1 MLSTKI
7 EGINIKQPYIGKVF
21 IEDDLII
28 CRNSQLT
35 LTLSPNDFLNY
46 ESGDI
51 VSIMPDG
58 IISILYRSS
67 WQDLTL
73 FITNQCNSACI
84 MCPQV
89 CDNSGHFL
97 DMNLQ
102 ILELKPENVKHIG
115 ITGGE
120 PTVFPDVV
128 IELLHRVHDIYPD
141 TPVSFLT
148 NGRAFKNMKLV
159 ERITSIGHSKL
170 LFCIPLYAANYEQH
184 DYIVGC
190 NGAFID
196 TIKGIFN
203 LFRKRQLIE
212 IRTVLF
218 SKTIGNIKLLA
229 EYISRNL
236 PFVRHVAIMGMEYS
250 GYAAKNSEEFWI
262 DPFDYKDVLES
273 ASLSLYRRGIM
284 TSIYNIPLCLLTE
297 GVRFLARDS
306 ISAWK
311 KTYPVSC
318 NNCVMKEQC
327 CGIFETSINI
337 SQHISPLL

>member
-7 EGINIKQPYIGKVF
+7 EGINIEQPYIGKVY
-21 IEDDLII
+21 IEDDLIT
-28 CRNSQLT
+28 CNNGQLK

-58 IISILYRSS
+58 IVSILYRTS

-102 ILELKPENVKHIG
+102 ILELRPENVKHIG

-128 IELLHRVHDIYPD
+128 VELLTRVHDIYPD
-141 TPVSFLT
+141 IPVSFLT

-159 ERITSIGHSKL
+159 EKITSIGHSKL

-184 DYIVGC
+184 DYIVGS
-190 NGAFID
+190 NGAFVD

-203 LFRKRQLIE
+203 LFRMRQLVE

-229 EYISRNL
+229 DYIARNL
-236 PFVRHVAIMGMEYS
+236 PLYDMLLLWAWNIVAMQRKIVRNFGSILLIIKIHLILRY
-250 GYAAKNSEEFWI
+250 YHYI
-262 DPFDYKDVLES
+262 DEV
-273 ASLSLYRRGIM
+273 
-284 TSIYNIPLCLLTE
+284 
-297 GVRFLARDS
+297 
-306 ISAWK
+306 
-311 KTYPVSC
+311 
-318 NNCVMKEQC
+318 
-327 CGIFETSINI
+327 
-337 SQHISPLL
+337 

>member
-1 MLSTKI
+1 
-7 EGINIKQPYIGKVF
+7 
-21 IEDDLII
+21 
-28 CRNSQLT
+28 
-35 LTLSPNDFLNY
+35 
-46 ESGDI
+46 
-51 VSIMPDG
+51 
-58 IISILYRSS
+58 
-67 WQDLTL
+67 
-73 FITNQCNSACI
+73 
-84 MCPQV
+84 
-89 CDNSGHFL
+89 
-97 DMNLQ
+97 MNLQ
-102 ILELKPENVKHIG
+102 ILELRPENVKHIG

-128 IELLHRVHDIYPD
+128 VELLNRVHDIYPD
-141 TPVSFLT
+141 IPVSFLT
-148 NGRAFKNMKLV
+148 NGRAFKNIKLV
-159 ERITSIGHSKL
+159 EKITSIGHSKL

-184 DYIVGC
+184 DYIVGS
-190 NGAFID
+190 NGAFVD

-203 LFRKRQLIE
+203 LFRMRQLVE

-229 EYISRNL
+229 DYISRNL

-262 DPFDYKDVLES
+262 DPFDYKGILDS
-273 ASLSLYRRGIM
+273 AALSLHRRGMM

-297 GVRFLARDS
+297 RVRFLARDS

-318 NNCVMKEQC
+318 DSCSVKEQC

-337 SQHISPLL
+337 SGHITPL

>member
-7 EGINIKQPYIGKVF
+7 EDINIEQPYIGKVYV
-21 IEDDLII
+21 EDGLII
-28 CRNSQLT
+28 CNNGHLK
-35 LTLSPNDFLNY
+35 LTLSPNDFLKY

-58 IISILYRSS
+58 IVSILYRTS

-102 ILELKPENVKHIG
+102 ILKLRPENVKHIG

-128 IELLHRVHDIYPD
+128 VSLLEQVHNIYPD

-148 NGRAFKNMKLV
+148 NGRAFKNIKLV

-184 DYIVGC
+184 DYIVGSK
-190 NGAFID
+190 GAFVD

-203 LFRKRQLIE
+203 LFRMRQLVE

-229 EYISRNL
+229 DYISRNL

-250 GYAAKNSEEFWI
+250 GYAAKNSNEFWI
-262 DPFDYKDVLES
+262 DPFDYKDILDS
-273 ASLSLYRRGIM
+273 AALSLHRRGMM

-297 GVRFLARDS
+297 RVRFLARDS

-318 NNCVMKEQC
+318 NYCSEKEQC
-327 CGIFETSINI
+327 CGIFETSV
-337 SQHISPLL
+337 HISKHITAL

>member
-7 EGINIKQPYIGKVF
+7 EGINIEQPYIGKVY
-21 IEDDLII
+21 IEDGVII
-28 CRNSQLT
+28 CNNGHLK
-35 LTLSPNDFLNY
+35 LILSPNDFLKY

-58 IISILYRSS
+58 IVSILYRTS

-102 ILELKPENVKHIG
+102 ILKLRPENVKHIG

-128 IELLHRVHDIYPD
+128 VDLLEQVHNIYPD

-184 DYIVGC
+184 DYIVGSK
-190 NGAFID
+190 GAFVD

-203 LFRKRQLIE
+203 LFRMRQLIE

-229 EYISRNL
+229 DYISRNL

-250 GYAAKNSEEFWI
+250 GYAAKNSNEFWI
-262 DPFDYKDVLES
+262 DSFDYKDILDS
-273 ASLSLYRRGIM
+273 AVLSLHRRGMM

-297 GVRFLARDS
+297 RVRFLARDS

-318 NNCVMKEQC
+318 NTCSVKEQC

-337 SQHISPLL
+337 SGHIMPL

>member
-1 MLSTKI
+1 
-7 EGINIKQPYIGKVF
+7 
-21 IEDDLII
+21 
-28 CRNSQLT
+28 
-35 LTLSPNDFLNY
+35 
-46 ESGDI
+46 
-51 VSIMPDG
+51 
-58 IISILYRSS
+58 
-67 WQDLTL
+67 
-73 FITNQCNSACI
+73 
-84 MCPQV
+84 
-89 CDNSGHFL
+89 
-97 DMNLQ
+97 MNLQ
-102 ILELKPENVKHIG
+102 ILKLRPENVKHIG

-128 IELLHRVHDIYPD
+128 VDLLEQVHNIYPD

-184 DYIVGC
+184 DYIVGSK
-190 NGAFID
+190 GAFVD

-203 LFRKRQLIE
+203 LFRMRQLVE

-218 SKTIGNIKLLA
+218 SKTIGNIKLLTD
-229 EYISRNL
+229 YISRNL

-250 GYAAKNSEEFWI
+250 GYAAKNSNEFWI
-262 DPFDYKDVLES
+262 DPFDYKDILDS
-273 ASLSLYRRGIM
+273 AALSLHRRGMI

-297 GVRFLARDS
+297 RVRFLARDS

-318 NNCVMKEQC
+318 NTCVVKEQC

-337 SQHISPLL
+337 SEHITPL

>member
-7 EGINIKQPYIGKVF
+7 EGINIEQPYIGKVY
-21 IEDDLII
+21 IEDGLII
-28 CRNSQLT
+28 CNNGLLK
-35 LTLSPNDFLNY
+35 LTLSPNDFLKY
-46 ESGDI
+46 EAGDI

-58 IISILYRSS
+58 IVSILYRTS

-102 ILELKPENVKHIG
+102 ILKLRPENVKHIG

-128 IELLHRVHDIYPD
+128 VDLLEQVHNIYPD
-141 TPVSFLT
+141 IPVSFLT

-159 ERITSIGHSKL
+159 EKITSIGHSKL

-184 DYIVGC
+184 DYIVGSK
-190 NGAFID
+190 GAFVD

-203 LFRKRQLIE
+203 LFRMRQLVE

-229 EYISRNL
+229 DYISRNL

-250 GYAAKNSEEFWI
+250 GYAAKNGNEFWI
-262 DPFDYKDVLES
+262 DPFDYKDILDS
-273 ASLSLYRRGIM
+273 AALSLHRRGMM

-297 GVRFLARDS
+297 RVRFIARDS

-318 NNCVMKEQC
+318 NSCSMKEQC

-337 SQHISPLL
+337 SQHISPL

>member
-7 EGINIKQPYIGKVF
+7 EGINIEQPYIGKVY
-21 IEDDLII
+21 IENDLIT
-28 CRNSQLT
+28 CNNGRLKLPLSQ
-35 LTLSPNDFLNY
+35 NDFLNY

-58 IISILYRSS
+58 IVSILYRTS

-89 CDNSGHFL
+89 CDNSGHFFN
-97 DMNLQ
+97 MNLQ
-102 ILELKPENVKHIG
+102 ILELRPENVKHIG

-128 IELLHRVHDIYPD
+128 VELLNRVHDIYPD

-148 NGRAFKNMKLV
+148 NGRAFKNLNLV
-159 ERITSIGHSKL
+159 KKITSIGHSKL

-184 DYIVGC
+184 DYIVGSK
-190 NGAFID
+190 GAFVD

-203 LFRKRQLIE
+203 LFRMRQLVE

-229 EYISRNL
+229 DYISRNL

-250 GYAAKNSEEFWI
+250 GYAAKNSKEFWI
-262 DPFDYKDVLES
+262 DPYDYKNVLDT
-273 ASLSLYRRGIM
+273 AVLSLHRRGMM

-297 GVRFLARDS
+297 RVRFLARDS
-306 ISAWK
+306 ISTWK
-311 KTYPVSC
+311 KTYPISC
-318 NNCVMKEQC
+318 NTCSVKEQC

-337 SQHISPLL
+337 SEHIIPL

>member
-7 EGINIKQPYIGKVF
+7 EGINIEQPYIGKVY
-21 IEDDLII
+21 IEDGLII
-28 CRNSQLT
+28 CNNGHLK
-35 LTLSPNDFLNY
+35 LTLSPNDFLKY

-58 IISILYRSS
+58 IVSILYRTS

-102 ILELKPENVKHIG
+102 ILKLRPENVKHIG

-128 IELLHRVHDIYPD
+128 VDLLEQVHNIYPD

-148 NGRAFKNMKLV
+148 NGRAFKNIKLV

-184 DYIVGC
+184 DYIVGSK
-190 NGAFID
+190 GAFVD

-203 LFRKRQLIE
+203 LFRMRQLVE

-229 EYISRNL
+229 DYISRNL

-250 GYAAKNSEEFWI
+250 GYAAKNSNEFWI
-262 DPFDYKDVLES
+262 DSFDYKDILDS
-273 ASLSLYRRGIM
+273 AALSLHRRGMI

-297 GVRFLARDS
+297 RMRFLARDS

-318 NNCVMKEQC
+318 NTCVVKEQC

-337 SQHISPLL
+337 SEHITPL